1 MPEYLYPGVY
11 VEEIDTGNK
20 PIEGVST
27 STVGFLGIAERGPT
41 SPTLITSF
49 GDYQRAFGRY
59 VKDGE
64 ADRYLAYAVEGFF
77 QNGGERCFVQRVFH
91 SNAKR
96 ARGVAGGM
104 TIWAVGPGLAGNN
117 IAYQVSDAGLQDGN
131 LFKLT
136 VAYWQ
141 SGAPNPTLD
150 PTTNDF
156 ATPPTQV
163 EVFDDLSFDPKA
175 STFYESEIND
185 VSDLIVVKQTGA
197 GRPGNNG
204 NVANPN
210 VQVGSVAGLANL
222 TPLAAGGTLTLTLGA
237 GAGAPTVTFTQ
248 GAPAAGPIKTV
259 ADLITAIGADAVVGA
274 KASLDA
280 SGHLTIADPG
290 NRGNLAV
297 AGTLAAAGA
306 GNVGVVSG
314 VTPRINNAGPPVA
327 LDSGTDGINPDLQV
341 GAVAGLTGVFA
352 LAVGGTLI
360 LTAGGAPATFTQG
373 APAAAPIINVNDL
386 IAAIAADP
394 IVGATAALDATGHL
408 TITDP
413 LNRGNL
419 KVGGTLAA
427 AGAGNLGVFAAAAS
441 GQLALADFD
450 GADTDPSLPTPLQ
463 QGSSQTKIGL
473 RGLGDVDEI
482 SLLCCPDEFYP
493 GLPDFSVA
501 GLLQAQCE
509 RMKDRFAILQTKQ
522 NAGKPET
529 NSPHNVSKYAALYYP
544 WLKITNPISSVPL
557 LVPSGGHMAGIYAR
571 SDARVGVHKDPAN
584 ELIEGIT
591 ELQLQTNDQQ
601 QAILNPKGVNV
612 LRYFKGAGNLVWG
625 GRTTSNDPD
634 WKYINVRRLF
644 IFIEKSILRGTQ
656 WVVFENND
664 EPLWARVRRSIGDF
678 LTVLWRDGMLQGAKK
693 EQAYFVRCDRT
704 TMTQADIDNGRL
716 ICVIGIAPVKPAEF
730 VIFRIG
736 QWDGG
741 SSVSEG

>member
-1 MPEYLYPGVY
+1 
-11 VEEIDTGNK
+11 
-20 PIEGVST
+20 
-27 STVGFLGIAERGPT
+27 
-41 SPTLITSF
+41 
-49 GDYQRAFGRY
+49 
-59 VKDGE
+59 
-64 ADRYLAYAVEGFF
+64 LA
-77 QNGGERCFVQRVFH
+77 
-91 SNAKR
+91 
-96 ARGVAGGM
+96 
-104 TIWAVGPGLAGNN
+104 
-117 IAYQVSDAGLQDGN
+117 
-131 LFKLT
+131 
-136 VAYWQ
+136 
-141 SGAPNPTLD
+141 APN
-150 PTTNDF
+150 
-156 ATPPTQV
+156 
-163 EVFDDLSFDPKA
+163 
-175 STFYESEIND
+175 
-185 VSDLIVVKQTGA
+185 
-197 GRPGNNG
+197 
-204 NVANPN
+204 
-210 VQVGSVAGLANL
+210 
-222 TPLAAGGTLTLTLGA
+222 
-237 GAGAPTVTFTQ
+237 
-248 GAPAAGPIKTV
+248 
-259 ADLITAIGADAVVGA
+259 
-274 KASLDA
+274 
-280 SGHLTIADPG
+280 
-290 NRGNLAV
+290 
-297 AGTLAAAGA
+297 AAGA
-306 GNVGVVSG
+306 TGN
-314 VTPRINNAGPPVA
+314 
-327 LDSGTDGINPDLQV
+327 LGI
-341 GAVAGLTGVFA
+341 F
-352 LAVGGTLI
+352 
-360 LTAGGAPATFTQG
+360 
-373 APAAAPIINVNDL
+373 AAAP
-386 IAAIAADP
+386 
-394 IVGATAALDATGHL
+394 
-408 TITDP
+408 
-413 LNRGNL
+413 
-419 KVGGTLAA
+419 
-427 AGAGNLGVFAAAAS
+427 S

-493 GLPDFSVA
+493 GLPDFSIA
-501 GLLQAQCE
+501 GLLQSQCE

-544 WLKITNPISSVPL
+544 WLKIANPISSVPL

-716 ICVIGIAPVKPAEF
+716 ICLIGIAPVKPAEF